1 MIRSK
6 FVVIASVLMLMFV
19 TGCNQD
25 EAAEENPA
33 PTPVA
38 VKKKAKKANT
48 GAKAK
53 KGETA
58 DKTATAP
65 ANAGKPKPKAA
76 APAGKNADIKQT
88 LVELNGYLPAAV
100 KALETD
106 DVDTAK
112 LYVKG
117 FSDNWQQ
124 KVIQSTVKKASQDS
138 FKQISAGVT
147 QVNNIMKAESPDKA
161 KAKTAIQSLSRDVL
175 EYAK

>member
-6 FVVIASVLMLMFV
+6 FVVIASVLMLLFV
-19 TGCNQD
+19 TGCNQE
-25 EAAEENPA
+25 EAVEENPT

-38 VKKKAKKANT
+38 VKKKAKKTAA

-53 KGETA
+53 EGETA

-65 ANAGKPKPKAA
+65 AKAGKPKPKAA
-76 APAGKNADIKQT
+76 APANNAGAKQT
-88 LVELNGYLPAAV
+88 LAKLNGYLPAAV

-124 KVIQSTVKKASQDS
+124 QGIQSSVKKGSQDS
-138 FKQISAGVT
+138 FKKISAGVT
-147 QVNNIMKAESPDKA
+147 QVNNLMKAEAPDKA
-161 KAKTAIQSLSRDVL
+161 KAKAAIQSLSSAVL

>member
-6 FVVIASVLMLMFV
+6 FVVIASVLMLLFV

-25 EAAEENPA
+25 EAAEENPT

-38 VKKKAKKANT
+38 VKKKAKKAAA

-53 KGETA
+53 EGETA

-65 ANAGKPKPKAA
+65 AKAGKPKPKAA
-76 APAGKNADIKQT
+76 APAGNTAGAKQT
-88 LVELNGYLPAAV
+88 LAKLSGYLPAAV

-112 LYVKG
+112 LYIKG
-117 FSDNWQQ
+117 FTDNWQQ
-124 KVIQSTVKKASQDS
+124 QGIQSIVKKASPDS
-138 FKQISAGVT
+138 FKKISAGVT
-147 QVNNIMKAESPDKA
+147 QVNNLMKAEAPDKA
-161 KAKTAIQSLSRDVL
+161 KAKAAIQSLSQAVL